1 MTQVD
6 FHIGIEDPVAYCCR
20 LVRKV
25 LATGSQALIVADAAL
40 LQHLDAALWADAPSG
55 FTPHAM
61 ADAPPA
67 VVARSPVVLAVS
79 VPVDLLPHAVLINL
93 TSRLPDDSDTRDRIV
108 ELVSDEEDAV
118 KEARVRWKTYKQ
130 RGHELVNH
138 DVRERAKVRGT
149 DSG

>member
-40 LQHLDAALWADAPSG
+40 LQHLDAALWADEPSG

-67 VVARSPVVLAVS
+67 VVARSPVVLAATVS
-79 VPVDLLPHAVLINL
+79 WKIGFNQVLINL
-93 TSRLPDDSDTRDRIV
+93 SGEFPDDGQGFARII
-108 ELVSDEEDAV
+108 ELVSRDDLAV
-118 KEARVRWKTYKQ
+118 KAARERWKSYK
-130 RGHELVNH
+130 RLGFSLVNH
-138 DVRERAKVRGT
+138 DLRLRAT
-149 DSG
+149 